1 MERPKAP
8 HQEVTSPE
16 NAEIHGNLRDRT
28 WGGLQTLR
36 ARAELLAAAAE
47 AGVSEPAT
55 KGLIGKAGSLLEE
68 FNRGLIR
75 TSGSI
80 DGAHRH
86 DTTQAVQ
93 GQKPAGVP
101 LVGLAPPAEANG
113 HANGHV
119 KAVKF

>member
-1 MERPKAP
+1 MERPKSP
-8 HQEVTSPE
+8 HQEITSPE

-36 ARAELLAAAAE
+36 ARAELLKAAME
-47 AGVSEPAT
+47 AGAPPLVH
-55 KGLIGKAGSLLEE
+55 KASALLEE
-68 FNRGLIR
+68 FNTGLIR

-101 LVGLAPPAEANG
+101 LVGMAPMPEANG
-113 HANGHV
+113 HA